1 MTEDRLTLKTAYD
14 LFTGRHPGF
23 SLPLS
28 ALSLWVLPREE
39 YPNAFGRACAQLG
52 RGVPSSFDQ
61 LASAQ
66 DNFRAELL
74 CMPSEAVIL
83 LEASLSRLGEETV
96 QILLHELGHA
106 YCDLENLRQP
116 PSRVPGRA
124 EADWLPYIQGKRM
137 WGEFSAEQLA
147 YDALPDPARF
157 QRVGLSAEFRSLLKD
172 AAVYPER
179 MGFFFFR
186 CHVLH
191 LGENELAEHLQL
203 TEPATVCVPLLSSLS
218 ALLDCTEVRLRYD
231 HFKLWEPE
239 FLIHLGVLMLDV
251 INRYLAYF
259 DGFERFLS
267 NSRNYDRSEEPI

>member
-1 MTEDRLTLKTAYD
+1 MTENRLILKTAYD
-14 LFTGRHPGF
+14 LFTGRHSNFG
-23 SLPLS
+23 LPLS

-39 YPNAFGRACAQLG
+39 YLDAFGRACARLG
-52 RGVPSSFDQ
+52 RGVPSSFNQ
-61 LASAQ
+61 FASAR

-74 CMPSEAVIL
+74 CTSSKAVIL
-83 LEASLSRLGEETV
+83 LETSLSRLGEETL

-116 PSRVPGRA
+116 PLWIPDRA
-124 EADWLPYIQGKRM
+124 EADWLLYIQGKRM

-157 QRVGLSAEFRSLLKD
+157 QSAGLPAEFRGLLKD
-172 AAVYPER
+172 TAVYPER

-203 TEPATVCVPLLSSLS
+203 TEPATVCGPLLSSLS
-218 ALLDCTEVRLRYD
+218 ALLECTEARLRSN
-231 HFKLWEPE
+231 HFRLWESE
-239 FLIHLGVLMLDV
+239 FLIHLGALMLDV
-251 INRYLAYF
+251 INHYLAYF
-259 DGFERFLS
+259 DGFERFLF
-267 NSRNYDRSEEPI
+267 NSRDYDRSEELI